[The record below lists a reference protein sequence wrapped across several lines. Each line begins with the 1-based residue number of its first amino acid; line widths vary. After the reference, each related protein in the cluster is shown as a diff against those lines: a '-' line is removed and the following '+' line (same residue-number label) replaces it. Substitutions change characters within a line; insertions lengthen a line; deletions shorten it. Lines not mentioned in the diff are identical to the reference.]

1 VVRTIRTHRE
11 AVNPLIEKN
20 FKKFNLLIPQACS
33 CSPETPVGLS
43 KADISGFNTPMPEF
57 LSIYPKVNP
66 F

>member
-1 VVRTIRTHRE
+1 MVRTIRTLLR
-11 AVNPLIEKN
+11 AVKPRIKKK
-20 FKKFNLLIPQACS
+20 FKKFNLLIPQAYCLHLDA
-33 CSPETPVGLS
+33 PLGLS

>member
-1 VVRTIRTHRE
+1 MVRTIRTLLR
-11 AVNPLIEKN
+11 AVKPRIKKK
-20 FKKFNLLIPQACS
+20 FKKFNLLIPQAYCLHFDA
-33 CSPETPVGLS
+33 PLGLS